1 MKLCMAGIDHVSAAL
16 EQREKLALVRGQ
28 VQAVLPRIA
37 ERTGCAAVLLATC
50 SRTELYLH
58 AEGERVLPDAAEV
71 LCEAAGAPECRPFLV
86 QRAGGEAVR
95 HLMQVSAG
103 MQSQIFGDDQ
113 IVSQVKDAAALAREL
128 KTADA
133 VLDTLFRRAV
143 TAGKRVRTE
152 TRLTGVPASAAQ
164 AGVRR
169 AERFFGTLAGK
180 RAVVIGNG
188 EMGRLAARALVE
200 AGCAVTV
207 TLRTYRHG
215 ETVVPQGC
223 ATVPYE
229 RRMERIEGADLVVS
243 ATTSPHF
250 TLTAEQTAALSHPP
264 RLLLDLAMPRD
275 IESAAASGH
284 TALFNLDDL
293 GELGDTD
300 NAARETALRIL
311 DEETREFFAW
321 LNYRAALPLIAQ
333 LKSAVASRVRHIRDY
348 DALVADGDAETLAEL
363 AANRAVEL
371 VLGGMK
377 QKIDVETMK
386 ACLEHIGKGS
396 GR

>member
-1 MKLCMAGIDHVSAAL
+1 M
-16 EQREKLALVRGQ
+16 
-28 VQAVLPRIA
+28 QAVLPRIA

-71 LCEAAGAPECRPFLV
+71 LCEAAGASACRPFLV
-86 QRAGGEAVR
+86 QRTGGEAVR

-128 KTADA
+128 KTTDA
-133 VLDTLFRRAV
+133 VLDTLFRRAI

-152 TRLTGVPASAAQ
+152 TRLTGVPTSAAQ

-188 EMGRLAARALVE
+188 EMGRLAARTLVE

-223 ATVPYE
+223 ATVPYD

-293 GELGDTD
+293 GELGDAD

-333 LKSAVASRVRHIRDY
+333 LKRAVAARVRRIRDY

-377 QKIDVETMK
+377 EKIDVETMK

>member
-1 MKLCMAGIDHVSAAL
+1 MKLCMAGIDASAPF
-16 EQREKLALVRGQ
+16 EEREKLSLVRGQ
-28 VQAVLPRIA
+28 VQAMLPRIA
-37 ERTGCAAVLLATC
+37 EQTGCAAVLLATC

-58 AEGERVLPDAAEV
+58 AEGERALPDPAEA
-71 LCEAAGAPECRPFLV
+71 LCRAAGVAASAFVTRREG
-86 QRAGGEAVR
+86 ADAVR
-95 HLMQVSAG
+95 HLMHVAAG

-113 IVSQVKDAAALAREL
+113 IVSQVKDAVALAREA
-128 KTADA
+128 KTTDA

-152 TRLTGVPASAAQ
+152 TRLTGVPASAAEV
-164 AGVRR
+164 GVRR
-169 AERFFGTLAGK
+169 VERFFGSLAGR

-188 EMGRLAARALVE
+188 EMGRLAARALVR
-200 AGCAVTV
+200 AGSEVTV

-215 ETVVPQGC
+215 ETLVPQGC
-223 ATVPYE
+223 GTVPYA
-229 RRMERIEGADLVVS
+229 RRLDAIEGADLVVS

-250 TLTAEQTAALSHPP
+250 TLTAAQMQTLLCPP

-275 IESAAASGH
+275 IESTAAGAQ

-293 GELGDTD
+293 GDLGDTD
-300 NAARETALRIL
+300 DTSRETAECIL

-321 LNYRAALPLIAQ
+321 LNYRAALPLIAKI
-333 LKSAVASRVRHIRDY
+333 KSAAIERVRHMRDY
-348 DALVADGDAETLAEL
+348 DALAAEGDAETLAEL
-363 AANRAVEL
+363 AVSRAVEL

-377 QKIDVETMK
+377 EKVNVQSMK
-386 ACLEHIGKGS
+386 DCLEHIRKGS

>member
-1 MKLCMAGIDHVSAAL
+1 MKLCMAGIDASAPF
-16 EQREKLALVRGQ
+16 EEREKLSLVRGQ
-28 VQAVLPRIA
+28 VQAMLPRIA
-37 ERTGCAAVLLATC
+37 EQTGCAAVLLATC

-58 AEGERVLPDAAEV
+58 AEGERALPDPAEA
-71 LCEAAGAPECRPFLV
+71 LCRAAGVAASAFVTRREG
-86 QRAGGEAVR
+86 ADAVR
-95 HLMQVSAG
+95 HLMHVAAG

-113 IVSQVKDAAALAREL
+113 IVSQVKDAVALAREA
-128 KTADA
+128 KTTDA

-152 TRLTGVPASAAQ
+152 TRLTGVPASAAEV
-164 AGVRR
+164 GVRR
-169 AERFFGTLAGK
+169 AERFFGSLAGR

-188 EMGRLAARALVE
+188 EMGRLAARALVRVGSE
-200 AGCAVTV
+200 VTV

-215 ETVVPQGC
+215 ETLVPQGC
-223 ATVPYE
+223 GTVPYD
-229 RRMERIEGADLVVS
+229 RRLDAIEGADLVVS

-250 TLTAEQTAALSHPP
+250 TLTAVQMQTLLCPP

-275 IESAAASGH
+275 IESTAAGAQ

-293 GELGDTD
+293 GDLGDADDTS
-300 NAARETALRIL
+300 RETAECIL

-321 LNYRAALPLIAQ
+321 LNYRTALPLIAKI
-333 LKSAVASRVRHIRDY
+333 KSAAIERVRHMRDY
-348 DALVADGDAETLAEL
+348 DALAAEGDAETLAEL
-363 AANRAVEL
+363 AVSRAVEL

-377 QKIDVETMK
+377 EKVNVQSMK
-386 ACLEHIGKGS
+386 DCLEHIRKGS

>member
-1 MKLCMAGIDHVSAAL
+1 MKLCMAGIDASAPF
-16 EQREKLALVRGQ
+16 EEREKLSLVRGQ
-28 VQAVLPRIA
+28 VQAMLPRIA
-37 ERTGCAAVLLATC
+37 EQTGCAAVLLATC

-58 AEGERVLPDAAEV
+58 AEGERALPDPAEA
-71 LCEAAGAPECRPFLV
+71 LCRAAGVASAFVTRREG
-86 QRAGGEAVR
+86 ADAVR
-95 HLMQVSAG
+95 HLMHVAAG

-113 IVSQVKDAAALAREL
+113 IVSQVKDAAALAREA
-128 KTADA
+128 KTTDA

-152 TRLTGVPASAAQ
+152 TRLTGVPASAAEV
-164 AGVRR
+164 GVRR
-169 AERFFGTLAGK
+169 AERFFGSLAGR

-188 EMGRLAARALVE
+188 EMGRLAARALVR
-200 AGCAVTV
+200 AGSEVTV

-215 ETVVPQGC
+215 ETLVPQGC
-223 ATVPYE
+223 GTVPYD
-229 RRMERIEGADLVVS
+229 RRLDAIEGADLVVS

-250 TLTAEQTAALSHPP
+250 TLTAAQMQTLLCPP

-275 IESAAASGH
+275 IESTAAGAQ

-293 GELGDTD
+293 GDLGDADDTS
-300 NAARETALRIL
+300 RETAGCIL

-321 LNYRAALPLIAQ
+321 LNYRAALPLIAKI
-333 LKSAVASRVRHIRDY
+333 KSAAIERVRHMRDY
-348 DALVADGDAETLAEL
+348 DALAAEGDAETLAEL
-363 AANRAVEL
+363 AVSRAVEL

-377 QKIDVETMK
+377 EKVNVQSMK
-386 ACLEHIGKGS
+386 DCLEHIRKGS

>member
-1 MKLCMAGIDHVSAAL
+1 MKLCMAGIDASAPF
-16 EQREKLALVRGQ
+16 EEREKLSLVRGQ
-28 VQAVLPRIA
+28 VQAMLPRIA
-37 ERTGCAAVLLATC
+37 EQTGCAAVLLATC

-58 AEGERVLPDAAEV
+58 AEGERALPDPAEA
-71 LCEAAGAPECRPFLV
+71 LCRAAGVAASAFVTRREG
-86 QRAGGEAVR
+86 ADAVR
-95 HLMQVSAG
+95 HLMHVAAG

-113 IVSQVKDAAALAREL
+113 IVSQVKDAVALAREA
-128 KTADA
+128 KTTDA

-152 TRLTGVPASAAQ
+152 TRLTGVPASAAEV
-164 AGVRR
+164 GVRR
-169 AERFFGTLAGK
+169 AERFFGSLAGH

-188 EMGRLAARALVE
+188 EMGRLAARALVR
-200 AGCAVTV
+200 AGSEVTV

-215 ETVVPQGC
+215 ETLVPQGC
-223 ATVPYE
+223 GTVPYD
-229 RRMERIEGADLVVS
+229 RRLDAIEGADLVVS

-250 TLTAEQTAALSHPP
+250 TLTAAQMQTLLCPP

-275 IESAAASGH
+275 IESTAAGAQ

-293 GELGDTD
+293 GDLGDADDTS
-300 NAARETALRIL
+300 RETAGCIL

-321 LNYRAALPLIAQ
+321 LNYRAALPLIAKI
-333 LKSAVASRVRHIRDY
+333 KSAAIERVRHMRDY
-348 DALVADGDAETLAEL
+348 DALAAEGDAETLAEL
-363 AANRAVEL
+363 AVSRAVEL

-377 QKIDVETMK
+377 EKVNVQSMK
-386 ACLEHIGKGS
+386 DCLEHIRKGS

>member
-1 MKLCMAGIDHVSAAL
+1 MKPCMAGIDASAPF
-16 EQREKLALVRGQ
+16 EEREKLSLVRGQ
-28 VQAVLPRIA
+28 VQAMLPRIA
-37 ERTGCAAVLLATC
+37 EQTGCAAVLLATC

-58 AEGERVLPDAAEV
+58 AEGERALPDPAEA
-71 LCEAAGAPECRPFLV
+71 LCRAAGVAASAFVTRREG
-86 QRAGGEAVR
+86 ADAVR
-95 HLMQVSAG
+95 HLMHVAAG

-113 IVSQVKDAAALAREL
+113 IVSQVKDAVALAREA
-128 KTADA
+128 KTTDA

-152 TRLTGVPASAAQ
+152 TRLTGVPASAAEV
-164 AGVRR
+164 GVRR
-169 AERFFGTLAGK
+169 AERFFGSLAGR

-188 EMGRLAARALVE
+188 EMGRLAARALVR
-200 AGCAVTV
+200 AGSEVTV

-215 ETVVPQGC
+215 ETLVPQGC
-223 ATVPYE
+223 GTVPYD
-229 RRMERIEGADLVVS
+229 RRLDAIEGADLVVS

-250 TLTAEQTAALSHPP
+250 TLTAAQMQTLLCPP

-275 IESAAASGH
+275 IESTAAGAQ

-293 GELGDTD
+293 GDLGDADDTS
-300 NAARETALRIL
+300 RETAECIL

-321 LNYRAALPLIAQ
+321 LNYRAALPLIAKI
-333 LKSAVASRVRHIRDY
+333 KSAAIERVRHMRDY
-348 DALVADGDAETLAEL
+348 DALSAEGDAETLAEL
-363 AANRAVEL
+363 AVSRAVEL

-377 QKIDVETMK
+377 EKVNVQSMK
-386 ACLEHIGKGS
+386 DCLEHIRKGS

>member
-1 MKLCMAGIDHVSAAL
+1 MKLCMAGIDASAPF
-16 EQREKLALVRGQ
+16 EEREKLSLVRGQ
-28 VQAVLPRIA
+28 VQAMLPRIA
-37 ERTGCAAVLLATC
+37 EQTGCAAVLLATC

-58 AEGERVLPDAAEV
+58 AEGERALPDPAEA
-71 LCEAAGAPECRPFLV
+71 LCRAAGVAASAFVTRREG
-86 QRAGGEAVR
+86 ADAVR
-95 HLMQVSAG
+95 HLMHVAAG

-113 IVSQVKDAAALAREL
+113 VVSQVKDAVALAREA
-128 KTADA
+128 KTTDA

-152 TRLTGVPASAAQ
+152 TRLTGVPASAAEV
-164 AGVRR
+164 GVRR
-169 AERFFGTLAGK
+169 AERFFGSLAGR

-188 EMGRLAARALVE
+188 EMGRLAARALVR
-200 AGCAVTV
+200 AGSEVTV

-215 ETVVPQGC
+215 ETLVPQGC
-223 ATVPYE
+223 GTVPYD
-229 RRMERIEGADLVVS
+229 RRLDAIEGADLIVS

-250 TLTAEQTAALSHPP
+250 TLTAAQMQTLLCPP

-275 IESAAASGH
+275 IESTAAGAQ

-293 GELGDTD
+293 GDLGDADDTS
-300 NAARETALRIL
+300 RETAECIL

-321 LNYRAALPLIAQ
+321 LNYRAALPLIAKI
-333 LKSAVASRVRHIRDY
+333 KSAAIERVRHMRDY
-348 DALVADGDAETLAEL
+348 DALAAEGDAETLAEL
-363 AANRAVEL
+363 AVSRAVEL

-377 QKIDVETMK
+377 EKVNVQSMK
-386 ACLEHIGKGS
+386 DCLEHIRKGS

>member
-1 MKLCMAGIDHVSAAL
+1 MKLCMAGIDASAPF
-16 EQREKLALVRGQ
+16 EEREKLSLVRGQ
-28 VQAVLPRIA
+28 VQAMLPRIA
-37 ERTGCAAVLLATC
+37 EQTGCAAVLLATC

-58 AEGERVLPDAAEV
+58 AEGERALPDPAEA
-71 LCEAAGAPECRPFLV
+71 LCRAAGVAASAFVTRREG
-86 QRAGGEAVR
+86 ADAVR
-95 HLMQVSAG
+95 YLMHVAAG

-113 IVSQVKDAAALAREL
+113 IVSQVKDAVALAREA
-128 KTADA
+128 KTTDA

-152 TRLTGVPASAAQ
+152 TRLTGVPASAAEV
-164 AGVRR
+164 GVRR
-169 AERFFGTLAGK
+169 AERFFGSLAGR

-188 EMGRLAARALVE
+188 EMGRLAARALVR
-200 AGCAVTV
+200 AGSEVTV

-215 ETVVPQGC
+215 ETLVPQGC
-223 ATVPYE
+223 GTVPYD
-229 RRMERIEGADLVVS
+229 RRLDAIEGADLVVS

-250 TLTAEQTAALSHPP
+250 TLTAAQMQTLLCPP

-275 IESAAASGH
+275 IESTAAGAQ

-293 GELGDTD
+293 GDLGDADDTS
-300 NAARETALRIL
+300 RETAECIL

-321 LNYRAALPLIAQ
+321 LNYRAALPLIAKI
-333 LKSAVASRVRHIRDY
+333 KSAAIERVRHMRDY
-348 DALVADGDAETLAEL
+348 DALAAEGDAETLAEL
-363 AANRAVEL
+363 AVSRAVEL

-377 QKIDVETMK
+377 EKVNVQSMK
-386 ACLEHIGKGS
+386 DCLEHIRKGS

>member
-1 MKLCMAGIDHVSAAL
+1 MKLCMAGIDASAPF
-16 EQREKLALVRGQ
+16 EEREKLSLVRGQ
-28 VQAVLPRIA
+28 VQAMLPRIA
-37 ERTGCAAVLLATC
+37 EQTGCAAVLLATC

-58 AEGERVLPDAAEV
+58 AEGERALPDPAEA
-71 LCEAAGAPECRPFLV
+71 LCRAAGVAASAFVTRREG
-86 QRAGGEAVR
+86 ADAVR
-95 HLMQVSAG
+95 HLMHVAAG

-113 IVSQVKDAAALAREL
+113 IVSQVKDAVALAREA
-128 KTADA
+128 KTTDA

-152 TRLTGVPASAAQ
+152 TRLTGVPASAAEV
-164 AGVRR
+164 GVRR
-169 AERFFGTLAGK
+169 AERFFGSLAGR

-188 EMGRLAARALVE
+188 EMGRLAARALVR
-200 AGCAVTV
+200 AGSEVTV

-215 ETVVPQGC
+215 ETLVPQGC
-223 ATVPYE
+223 GTVPYD
-229 RRMERIEGADLVVS
+229 RRLDAIEGADLVVS

-250 TLTAEQTAALSHPP
+250 TLTAAQMQTLLCPP

-275 IESAAASGH
+275 IESTAAGAQ

-293 GELGDTD
+293 GDLGDADDTS
-300 NAARETALRIL
+300 RETAGCIL

-321 LNYRAALPLIAQ
+321 LNYRAALPLIAKI
-333 LKSAVASRVRHIRDY
+333 KSAAIERVRHMRDY
-348 DALVADGDAETLAEL
+348 DALAAEGDAETLAEL
-363 AANRAVEL
+363 AVSRAVEL

-377 QKIDVETMK
+377 EKVNVQSMK
-386 ACLEHIGKGS
+386 DCLEHIRKGS

>member
-1 MKLCMAGIDHVSAAL
+1 MKLCMAGIDASAPF
-16 EQREKLALVRGQ
+16 EEREKLSLVRGQ
-28 VQAVLPRIA
+28 VQAMLPRIA
-37 ERTGCAAVLLATC
+37 EQTGCAAVLLATC

-58 AEGERVLPDAAEV
+58 TEGEQALPDPAEA
-71 LCEAAGAPECRPFLV
+71 LCRAAGVAASAFVTRREG
-86 QRAGGEAVR
+86 ADAVR
-95 HLMQVSAG
+95 HLMHVAAG

-113 IVSQVKDAAALAREL
+113 IVSQVKDAAALAREA
-128 KTADA
+128 KTTDA

-152 TRLTGVPASAAQ
+152 TRLTGVPASAAEV
-164 AGVRR
+164 GVRR
-169 AERFFGTLAGK
+169 AERFFGSLAGR

-188 EMGRLAARALVE
+188 EMGRLAARALVR
-200 AGCAVTV
+200 AGSEVTV

-215 ETVVPQGC
+215 ETLVPQGC
-223 ATVPYE
+223 GTVPYD
-229 RRMERIEGADLVVS
+229 RRLDAIEGADLVVS

-250 TLTAEQTAALSHPP
+250 TLTAAQMQTLLCPP

-275 IESAAASGH
+275 IESTAAGAQ

-293 GELGDTD
+293 GDLGDADDTS
-300 NAARETALRIL
+300 RETAECIL

-321 LNYRAALPLIAQ
+321 LNYRAALPLIAKI
-333 LKSAVASRVRHIRDY
+333 KSAAIERVRHMRDY
-348 DALVADGDAETLAEL
+348 DALAAEGDAETLAEL
-363 AANRAVEL
+363 AVSRAVEL

-377 QKIDVETMK
+377 EKVNVQSMK
-386 ACLEHIGKGS
+386 DGLEHIRKGS

>member
-1 MKLCMAGIDHVSAAL
+1 MKLCMAGIDASAPF
-16 EQREKLALVRGQ
+16 EEREKLSLVRGQ
-28 VQAVLPRIA
+28 VQAMLPRIA
-37 ERTGCAAVLLATC
+37 EQTGCAAVLLATC

-58 AEGERVLPDAAEV
+58 AEGEQALPDPAEA
-71 LCEAAGAPECRPFLV
+71 LCRAAGVAASAFVTRREG
-86 QRAGGEAVR
+86 ADAVR
-95 HLMQVSAG
+95 HLMHVAAG

-113 IVSQVKDAAALAREL
+113 IVSQVKDAVALAREA
-128 KTADA
+128 KTTDA

-152 TRLTGVPASAAQ
+152 TRLTGVPASAAEV
-164 AGVRR
+164 GVRR
-169 AERFFGTLAGK
+169 AERFFGSLAGR

-188 EMGRLAARALVE
+188 EMGRLAARALVR
-200 AGCAVTV
+200 AGSEVTV

-215 ETVVPQGC
+215 ETLVPQGC
-223 ATVPYE
+223 GTVPYD
-229 RRMERIEGADLVVS
+229 RRLDAIEGADLVVS

-250 TLTAEQTAALSHPP
+250 TLTAAQMQTLLCPP

-275 IESAAASGH
+275 IESTAAGAQ

-293 GELGDTD
+293 GDLGDADDTS
-300 NAARETALRIL
+300 RETAECIL

-321 LNYRAALPLIAQ
+321 LNYRAALPLIAKI
-333 LKSAVASRVRHIRDY
+333 KSAAIERVRHMRDY
-348 DALVADGDAETLAEL
+348 DALAAEGDAETLAEL
-363 AANRAVEL
+363 AVSRAVEL

-377 QKIDVETMK
+377 EKVNVQSMK
-386 ACLEHIGKGS
+386 DCLEHIRKGS

>member
-1 MKLCMAGIDHVSAAL
+1 MKLCMAGIDASAPF
-16 EQREKLALVRGQ
+16 EEREKLSLMRGQ
-28 VQAVLPRIA
+28 VQAMLPRIA
-37 ERTGCAAVLLATC
+37 EQTGCAAVLLATC

-58 AEGERVLPDAAEV
+58 AEGERALPDPAEA
-71 LCEAAGAPECRPFLV
+71 LCRAAGVAASAFVTRREG
-86 QRAGGEAVR
+86 ADAVR
-95 HLMQVSAG
+95 HLMHVAAG

-113 IVSQVKDAAALAREL
+113 IVSQVKDAVALAREA
-128 KTADA
+128 KTTDA

-152 TRLTGVPASAAQ
+152 TRLTGVPASAAEV
-164 AGVRR
+164 GVRR
-169 AERFFGTLAGK
+169 AERFFGSLAGR

-188 EMGRLAARALVE
+188 EMGRLAARALVR
-200 AGCAVTV
+200 AGSEVTV

-215 ETVVPQGC
+215 ETLVPQGC
-223 ATVPYE
+223 GTVPYA
-229 RRMERIEGADLVVS
+229 RRLDAIEGADLVVS

-250 TLTAEQTAALSHPP
+250 TLTAAQMQTLLCPP

-275 IESAAASGH
+275 IESTAAGAQ

-293 GELGDTD
+293 GDLGDADDTS
-300 NAARETALRIL
+300 RETAECIL

-321 LNYRAALPLIAQ
+321 LNYRAALPLIAKI
-333 LKSAVASRVRHIRDY
+333 KSAAIERVRHMRDY
-348 DALVADGDAETLAEL
+348 DALAAEGDAETLAEL
-363 AANRAVEL
+363 AVSRAVEL

-377 QKIDVETMK
+377 EKVNVQSMK
-386 ACLEHIGKGS
+386 DCLEHIRKGS

>member
-1 MKLCMAGIDHVSAAL
+1 MKLCMAGIDASAPF
-16 EQREKLALVRGQ
+16 EEREKLSLVRGQ
-28 VQAVLPRIA
+28 VQAMLPRIA
-37 ERTGCAAVLLATC
+37 EQTGCAAVLLATC

-58 AEGERVLPDAAEV
+58 AEGERALPDPAEA
-71 LCEAAGAPECRPFLV
+71 LCRAAGVAASAFVTRREG
-86 QRAGGEAVR
+86 ADAVR
-95 HLMQVSAG
+95 HLMHVAAG

-113 IVSQVKDAAALAREL
+113 IVSQVKDAVALAREA
-128 KTADA
+128 KTTDA

-152 TRLTGVPASAAQ
+152 TRLTGVPASAAEV
-164 AGVRR
+164 GVRR
-169 AERFFGTLAGK
+169 AERFFGSLAGR

-188 EMGRLAARALVE
+188 EMGRLAARALVR
-200 AGCAVTV
+200 AGSEVTV

-215 ETVVPQGC
+215 ETLVPQGC
-223 ATVPYE
+223 GTVPYD
-229 RRMERIEGADLVVS
+229 RRLDAIEGADLVVS

-250 TLTAEQTAALSHPP
+250 TLTAAQMQTLLCPP

-275 IESAAASGH
+275 IESTVAGAQ

-293 GELGDTD
+293 GDLGDADDTS
-300 NAARETALRIL
+300 RETAECIL

-321 LNYRAALPLIAQ
+321 LNYRAALPLIAKI
-333 LKSAVASRVRHIRDY
+333 KSAAIERVRHMRDY
-348 DALVADGDAETLAEL
+348 DALAAEGDAETLAEL
-363 AANRAVEL
+363 AVSRAVEL

-377 QKIDVETMK
+377 EKVNVQSMK
-386 ACLEHIGKGS
+386 DCLEHIRKGS

>member
-1 MKLCMAGIDHVSAAL
+1 MKLCMAGIDASAPF
-16 EQREKLALVRGQ
+16 EEREKLSLVRGQ
-28 VQAVLPRIA
+28 VQAMLPRIA
-37 ERTGCAAVLLATC
+37 EQTGCAAVLLATC

-58 AEGERVLPDAAEV
+58 AEGERALPDPAEALCRAASV
-71 LCEAAGAPECRPFLV
+71 AASAFVTRREGAD
-86 QRAGGEAVR
+86 AVR
-95 HLMQVSAG
+95 HLMHVAAG

-113 IVSQVKDAAALAREL
+113 IVSQVKDAVALAREA
-128 KTADA
+128 KTTDA

-152 TRLTGVPASAAQ
+152 TRLTGVPASAAEV
-164 AGVRR
+164 GVRR
-169 AERFFGTLAGK
+169 AERFFGSLAGR

-188 EMGRLAARALVE
+188 EMGRLAARALVR
-200 AGCAVTV
+200 AGSEVTV

-215 ETVVPQGC
+215 ETLVPQGC
-223 ATVPYE
+223 GTVPYD
-229 RRMERIEGADLVVS
+229 RRLDAIEGADLVVS

-250 TLTAEQTAALSHPP
+250 TLTAAQMQTLLCPP

-275 IESAAASGH
+275 IESTAAGAQ

-293 GELGDTD
+293 GDLGDADDTS
-300 NAARETALRIL
+300 RETAECIL

-321 LNYRAALPLIAQ
+321 LNYRAALPLIAKI
-333 LKSAVASRVRHIRDY
+333 KSAVIERVRHMRDY
-348 DALVADGDAETLAEL
+348 DALAAEGDAETLAEL
-363 AANRAVEL
+363 AVSRAVEL

-377 QKIDVETMK
+377 EKVNVQSMK
-386 ACLEHIGKGS
+386 DCLEHIRKGS

>member
-1 MKLCMAGIDHVSAAL
+1 MKLCMAGIDASAPF
-16 EQREKLALVRGQ
+16 EEREKLSLVRGQ
-28 VQAVLPRIA
+28 VQAMLPRIA

-58 AEGERVLPDAAEV
+58 AEGERTLPAPAEA
-71 LCEAAGAPECRPFLV
+71 LCRAAGVAASAFVTRREG
-86 QRAGGEAVR
+86 ADAVR
-95 HLMQVSAG
+95 HLMHVAAG

-113 IVSQVKDAAALAREL
+113 IVSQVKDAVALAREA
-128 KTADA
+128 KTTDA

-152 TRLTGVPASAAQ
+152 TRLTGVPASAAEV
-164 AGVRR
+164 GVRR
-169 AERFFGTLAGK
+169 AERFFGSLAGR

-188 EMGRLAARALVE
+188 EMGRLAARALVR
-200 AGCAVTV
+200 AGSEVTV

-215 ETVVPQGC
+215 ETLVPRGC
-223 ATVPYE
+223 GTVPYD
-229 RRMERIEGADLVVS
+229 RRLDAIEGADLVVS

-250 TLTAEQTAALSHPP
+250 TLTAAQMQTLLCPP

-275 IESAAASGH
+275 IESTAAGAQ

-293 GELGDTD
+293 GDLGDADDTS
-300 NAARETALRIL
+300 RETAECIL

-321 LNYRAALPLIAQ
+321 LNYRAALPLIAKI
-333 LKSAVASRVRHIRDY
+333 KSAAIERVRHMRDY
-348 DALVADGDAETLAEL
+348 DALAAEGDAETLAEL
-363 AANRAVEL
+363 AVSRAVEL

-377 QKIDVETMK
+377 EKVNVQSMK
-386 ACLEHIGKGS
+386 DCLEHIRKGS

>member
-1 MKLCMAGIDHVSAAL
+1 MKLCMAGIDASAPF
-16 EQREKLALVRGQ
+16 EEREKLSLVRGQ
-28 VQAVLPRIA
+28 VQAMLPRIA

-58 AEGERVLPDAAEV
+58 AEGERTLPDPAEA
-71 LCEAAGAPECRPFLV
+71 LCRAAGVAASAFVTRREG
-86 QRAGGEAVR
+86 ADAVR
-95 HLMQVSAG
+95 HLMHVAAG

-113 IVSQVKDAAALAREL
+113 IVSQVKDAVALAREA
-128 KTADA
+128 KTTDA

-152 TRLTGVPASAAQ
+152 TRLTGVPASAAEV
-164 AGVRR
+164 GVRR
-169 AERFFGTLAGK
+169 AERFFGSLAGR

-188 EMGRLAARALVE
+188 EMGRLAARALVR
-200 AGCAVTV
+200 AGSEVTV

-215 ETVVPQGC
+215 ETLVPRGC
-223 ATVPYE
+223 GTVPYD
-229 RRMERIEGADLVVS
+229 RRLDAIEGADLVVS

-250 TLTAEQTAALSHPP
+250 TLTAAQMQTLLCPP

-275 IESAAASGH
+275 IESTAAGAQ

-293 GELGDTD
+293 GDLGDADDTS
-300 NAARETALRIL
+300 RETAECIL

-321 LNYRAALPLIAQ
+321 LNYRAALPLIAKI
-333 LKSAVASRVRHIRDY
+333 KSAAIERVRHMRDY
-348 DALVADGDAETLAEL
+348 DALAAEGDAETLAEL
-363 AANRAVEL
+363 AVSRAVEL

-377 QKIDVETMK
+377 EKVNVQSMK
-386 ACLEHIGKGS
+386 DCLEHIRKGS

>member
-1 MKLCMAGIDHVSAAL
+1 MKLCMAGIDASAPF
-16 EQREKLALVRGQ
+16 EEREKLSLVRGQ
-28 VQAVLPRIA
+28 VQAMLPRIA
-37 ERTGCAAVLLATC
+37 EQTGCAAVLLATC

-58 AEGERVLPDAAEV
+58 AEGERALPDPAEA
-71 LCEAAGAPECRPFLV
+71 LCRAAGVAASAFVTRREG
-86 QRAGGEAVR
+86 ADAVR
-95 HLMQVSAG
+95 HLMHVAAG

-113 IVSQVKDAAALAREL
+113 IVSQVKDAVALAREA
-128 KTADA
+128 KTTDA

-152 TRLTGVPASAAQ
+152 TRLTGVSASAAEV
-164 AGVRR
+164 GVRR
-169 AERFFGTLAGK
+169 AERFFGSLAGR

-188 EMGRLAARALVE
+188 EMGRLAARALVR
-200 AGCAVTV
+200 AGSEVTV

-215 ETVVPQGC
+215 ETLVPQGC
-223 ATVPYE
+223 GTVPYA
-229 RRMERIEGADLVVS
+229 RRLDAIEGADLVVS

-250 TLTAEQTAALSHPP
+250 TLTAAQMQTLLCPP

-275 IESAAASGH
+275 IESTAAGAQ

-293 GELGDTD
+293 GDLGDADDTS
-300 NAARETALRIL
+300 RETAECIL

-321 LNYRAALPLIAQ
+321 LNYRAALPLIAKI
-333 LKSAVASRVRHIRDY
+333 KSAAIERVRHMRDY
-348 DALVADGDAETLAEL
+348 DALAAEGDAETLAEL
-363 AANRAVEL
+363 AVSRAVEL

-377 QKIDVETMK
+377 EKVNVQSMK
-386 ACLEHIGKGS
+386 DCLEHIRKGS

>member
-1 MKLCMAGIDHVSAAL
+1 MKLCMAGIDASAPF
-16 EQREKLALVRGQ
+16 EEREKLSLVRGQ
-28 VQAVLPRIA
+28 VQAMLPRIA
-37 ERTGCAAVLLATC
+37 EQTGCAAVLLATC

-58 AEGERVLPDAAEV
+58 AEGERALPDPAEA
-71 LCEAAGAPECRPFLV
+71 LCRAAGVAASAFVTRREG
-86 QRAGGEAVR
+86 ADAVR
-95 HLMQVSAG
+95 HLMHVAAG

-113 IVSQVKDAAALAREL
+113 IVSQVKDAVALAREA
-128 KTADA
+128 KTTDA

-152 TRLTGVPASAAQ
+152 TRLTGVPASAAEV
-164 AGVRR
+164 GVRR
-169 AERFFGTLAGK
+169 AERFFGSLAGR

-188 EMGRLAARALVE
+188 EMGRLAARALVR
-200 AGCAVTV
+200 AGSEVTV

-215 ETVVPQGC
+215 ETLVPQGC
-223 ATVPYE
+223 GTVPYD
-229 RRMERIEGADLVVS
+229 RRLDAIEGADLVVS

-250 TLTAEQTAALSHPP
+250 TLTAAQMQTLLCPP

-275 IESAAASGH
+275 IESTAAGAQ

-293 GELGDTD
+293 GDLGDADDTS
-300 NAARETALRIL
+300 RETAECIL

-321 LNYRAALPLIAQ
+321 LNYRAALPLIAKI
-333 LKSAVASRVRHIRDY
+333 KSAAIERVRHMRDY
-348 DALVADGDAETLAEL
+348 DALAAEGDAETLAEL
-363 AANRAVEL
+363 AVSRAVEL

-377 QKIDVETMK
+377 EKVNVQSMK
-386 ACLEHIGKGS
+386 DCLEHIRKGS

>member
-1 MKLCMAGIDHVSAAL
+1 MKLCMAGIDAL
-16 EQREKLALVRGQ
+16 APFEEREKLSLVRGQ
-28 VQAVLPRIA
+28 VQAMLPRIA
-37 ERTGCAAVLLATC
+37 EQTGCAAVLLATC

-58 AEGERVLPDAAEV
+58 AEGERALPDPAEA
-71 LCEAAGAPECRPFLV
+71 LCRAAGVAASAFVTRREG
-86 QRAGGEAVR
+86 ADAVR
-95 HLMQVSAG
+95 HLMHVAAG

-113 IVSQVKDAAALAREL
+113 IVSQVKDAVALAREA
-128 KTADA
+128 KTTDA

-152 TRLTGVPASAAQ
+152 TRLTGVPASAAEV
-164 AGVRR
+164 GVRR
-169 AERFFGTLAGK
+169 AERFFGSLAGR

-188 EMGRLAARALVE
+188 EMGRLAARALVR
-200 AGCAVTV
+200 AGSEVTV

-215 ETVVPQGC
+215 ETLVPQGC
-223 ATVPYE
+223 GTVPYD
-229 RRMERIEGADLVVS
+229 RRLDAIEGADLVVS

-250 TLTAEQTAALSHPP
+250 TLTAAQMQTLLCPP

-275 IESAAASGH
+275 IESTVAGAQ

-293 GELGDTD
+293 GDLGDADDTS
-300 NAARETALRIL
+300 RETAECIL

-321 LNYRAALPLIAQ
+321 LNYRAALPLIAKI
-333 LKSAVASRVRHIRDY
+333 KSAAIERVRHMRDY
-348 DALVADGDAETLAEL
+348 DALAAEGDAETLAEL
-363 AANRAVEL
+363 AVSRAVEL

-377 QKIDVETMK
+377 EKVNVQSMK
-386 ACLEHIGKGS
+386 DCLEHIRKGS

>member
-1 MKLCMAGIDHVSAAL
+1 MKLCMAGIDASAPF
-16 EQREKLALVRGQ
+16 EEREKLSLVRGQ
-28 VQAVLPRIA
+28 VQAMLPRIA
-37 ERTGCAAVLLATC
+37 EQTGCAAVLLATC

-58 AEGERVLPDAAEV
+58 AEGERALPDPAEA
-71 LCEAAGAPECRPFLV
+71 LCRAAGVAASAFVTRREG
-86 QRAGGEAVR
+86 ADAVR
-95 HLMQVSAG
+95 HLMHVAAG

-113 IVSQVKDAAALAREL
+113 IVSQVKDAVALAREA
-128 KTADA
+128 KTTDA

-152 TRLTGVPASAAQ
+152 TRLTGVPASAAEV
-164 AGVRR
+164 GVRR
-169 AERFFGTLAGK
+169 AERFFGSLAGR

-188 EMGRLAARALVE
+188 EMGRLAARALVRVGSE
-200 AGCAVTV
+200 VTV

-215 ETVVPQGC
+215 ETLVPQGC
-223 ATVPYE
+223 GTVPYD
-229 RRMERIEGADLVVS
+229 RRLDAIEGADLVVS

-250 TLTAEQTAALSHPP
+250 TLTAVQMQTLLCPP

-275 IESAAASGH
+275 IESTAAGAQ

-293 GELGDTD
+293 GDLGDADDTS
-300 NAARETALRIL
+300 RETAECIL

-321 LNYRAALPLIAQ
+321 LNYRAALPLIAKI
-333 LKSAVASRVRHIRDY
+333 KSAAIERVRHMRDY
-348 DALVADGDAETLAEL
+348 DALAAEGDAETLAEL
-363 AANRAVEL
+363 AVSRAVEL

-377 QKIDVETMK
+377 EKVNVQSMK
-386 ACLEHIGKGS
+386 DCLEHIRKGS

>member
-1 MKLCMAGIDHVSAAL
+1 MKLCMAGIDASAPF
-16 EQREKLALVRGQ
+16 EEREKLSLVRGQ
-28 VQAVLPRIA
+28 VQAMLPRIA

-58 AEGERVLPDAAEV
+58 AEGERALPDPAEA
-71 LCEAAGAPECRPFLV
+71 LCRAAGVAASAFVTRREG
-86 QRAGGEAVR
+86 ADAVR
-95 HLMQVSAG
+95 HLMHVAAG

-113 IVSQVKDAAALAREL
+113 IVSQVKDAVALAREA
-128 KTADA
+128 KTTDA

-152 TRLTGVPASAAQ
+152 TRLTGVPASAAEV
-164 AGVRR
+164 GVRR
-169 AERFFGTLAGK
+169 AERFFGSLAGR

-188 EMGRLAARALVE
+188 EMGRLAARALVR
-200 AGCAVTV
+200 AGSEVTV

-215 ETVVPQGC
+215 ETLVPQGC
-223 ATVPYE
+223 GTVPYD
-229 RRMERIEGADLVVS
+229 RRLDAIEGADLVVS

-250 TLTAEQTAALSHPP
+250 TLTAAQMQTLLCPP

-275 IESAAASGH
+275 IESTAAGAQ

-293 GELGDTD
+293 GDLGDADDTS
-300 NAARETALRIL
+300 RETAECIL

-321 LNYRAALPLIAQ
+321 LNYRAALPLIAEI
-333 LKSAVASRVRHIRDY
+333 KSAAIERVRHMRDY
-348 DALVADGDAETLAEL
+348 DALAAEGDAETLAEL
-363 AANRAVEL
+363 AVSRAVEL

-377 QKIDVETMK
+377 EKVNVQSMK
-386 ACLEHIGKGS
+386 DCLEHIRKGS

>member
-1 MKLCMAGIDHVSAAL
+1 MKLCMAGIDASAPF
-16 EQREKLALVRGQ
+16 EEREKLSLVRGQ
-28 VQAVLPRIA
+28 VQAMLPRIA
-37 ERTGCAAVLLATC
+37 EQTGCAAVLLATC

-58 AEGERVLPDAAEV
+58 AEGERALPDPAEA
-71 LCEAAGAPECRPFLV
+71 LCRAAGVAASAFVTRREG
-86 QRAGGEAVR
+86 ADAVR
-95 HLMQVSAG
+95 HLMHVAAG

-113 IVSQVKDAAALAREL
+113 IVSQVKDAVALAREA
-128 KTADA
+128 KTTDA

-152 TRLTGVPASAAQ
+152 TRLTGVPASAAEV
-164 AGVRR
+164 GVRR
-169 AERFFGTLAGK
+169 AERFFGSLAGR

-188 EMGRLAARALVE
+188 EMGRLAARALVR
-200 AGCAVTV
+200 AGSEVTV

-215 ETVVPQGC
+215 ETLVPQGC
-223 ATVPYE
+223 GTVPYD
-229 RRMERIEGADLVVS
+229 RRLDAIEGADLVIS

-250 TLTAEQTAALSHPP
+250 TLTAAQMQTLLCPP

-275 IESAAASGH
+275 IESTAAGAQ

-293 GELGDTD
+293 GDIGDADDTS
-300 NAARETALRIL
+300 RETAECIL

-321 LNYRAALPLIAQ
+321 LNYRAALPLIAKI
-333 LKSAVASRVRHIRDY
+333 KSAAIERVRHMRDY
-348 DALVADGDAETLAEL
+348 DALAAEGDAETLAEL
-363 AANRAVEL
+363 AVSRAVEL

-377 QKIDVETMK
+377 EKVNVQSMK
-386 ACLEHIGKGS
+386 DCLEHIRKGS

>member
-1 MKLCMAGIDHVSAAL
+1 MKLCMAGIDASAPF
-16 EQREKLALVRGQ
+16 EEREKLSLVRGQ
-28 VQAVLPRIA
+28 VQAMLPRIA
-37 ERTGCAAVLLATC
+37 EQTGCAAVLLATC

-58 AEGERVLPDAAEV
+58 AEGERTLPDPAEA
-71 LCEAAGAPECRPFLV
+71 LCRAAGVAASAFVTRREG
-86 QRAGGEAVR
+86 ADAVR
-95 HLMQVSAG
+95 HLMHVAAG

-113 IVSQVKDAAALAREL
+113 IVSQVKDAVALAREA
-128 KTADA
+128 KTTDA

-152 TRLTGVPASAAQ
+152 TRLTGVPASAAEV
-164 AGVRR
+164 GVRR
-169 AERFFGTLAGK
+169 AERFFGSLAGR

-188 EMGRLAARALVE
+188 EMGRLAARALVR
-200 AGCAVTV
+200 AGSEVTV

-215 ETVVPQGC
+215 ETLVPQGC
-223 ATVPYE
+223 GTVPYD
-229 RRMERIEGADLVVS
+229 RRLDAIEDADLVVS

-250 TLTAEQTAALSHPP
+250 TLTAAQMQTLLCPP

-275 IESAAASGH
+275 IESTAAGAQ

-293 GELGDTD
+293 GDLGDADDTS
-300 NAARETALRIL
+300 RETAECIL

-321 LNYRAALPLIAQ
+321 LNYRAALPLIAKI
-333 LKSAVASRVRHIRDY
+333 KSAAIERVRHMRDY
-348 DALVADGDAETLAEL
+348 DALAAEGDAETLAEL
-363 AANRAVEL
+363 AVSRAVEL

-377 QKIDVETMK
+377 EKVNVQSMK
-386 ACLEHIGKGS
+386 DCLEHIRKGS

>member
-1 MKLCMAGIDHVSAAL
+1 MKLCMAGIDASAPF
-16 EQREKLALVRGQ
+16 EEREKLSLVRGQ
-28 VQAVLPRIA
+28 VQAMLPRIA
-37 ERTGCAAVLLATC
+37 EQTGCAAVLLATC

-58 AEGERVLPDAAEV
+58 AEGERALSDPAEA
-71 LCEAAGAPECRPFLV
+71 LCRAAGVAASAFVTRREG
-86 QRAGGEAVR
+86 ADAVR
-95 HLMQVSAG
+95 HLMHVAAG

-113 IVSQVKDAAALAREL
+113 IVSQVKDAVALAREA
-128 KTADA
+128 KTTDA

-152 TRLTGVPASAAQ
+152 TRLTGVPASAAEV
-164 AGVRR
+164 GVRR
-169 AERFFGTLAGK
+169 AERFFGSLAGR

-188 EMGRLAARALVE
+188 KMGRLAARALVR
-200 AGCAVTV
+200 AGSEVTV

-215 ETVVPQGC
+215 ETLVPQGC
-223 ATVPYE
+223 GTVPYD
-229 RRMERIEGADLVVS
+229 RRLDAIEGADLVVS

-250 TLTAEQTAALSHPP
+250 TLTAAQMQTLLCPP

-275 IESAAASGH
+275 IESTAAGAQ

-293 GELGDTD
+293 GDLGDADDTS
-300 NAARETALRIL
+300 RETAECIL

-321 LNYRAALPLIAQ
+321 LNYRAALPLIAKI
-333 LKSAVASRVRHIRDY
+333 KSAAIERVRHMRDY
-348 DALVADGDAETLAEL
+348 DALAAEGDAETLAEL
-363 AANRAVEL
+363 AVSRAVEL

-377 QKIDVETMK
+377 EKVNVQSMK
-386 ACLEHIGKGS
+386 DCLEHIRKGS

>member
-1 MKLCMAGIDHVSAAL
+1 MKLCMAGIDASAPF
-16 EQREKLALVRGQ
+16 EEREKLSLVRGQ
-28 VQAVLPRIA
+28 VQAMLPRIA
-37 ERTGCAAVLLATC
+37 EQTGCAAVLLATC

-58 AEGERVLPDAAEV
+58 AEGERALSDPAEA
-71 LCEAAGAPECRPFLV
+71 LCRAAGVAASAFVTRREG
-86 QRAGGEAVR
+86 ADAVR
-95 HLMQVSAG
+95 HLMHVAAG

-113 IVSQVKDAAALAREL
+113 IVSQVKDAVALAREA
-128 KTADA
+128 KTTDA

-152 TRLTGVPASAAQ
+152 TRLTGVPASAAEV
-164 AGVRR
+164 GVRR
-169 AERFFGTLAGK
+169 AERFFGSLAGR

-188 EMGRLAARALVE
+188 EMGRLAARALVR
-200 AGCAVTV
+200 AGSEVTV

-215 ETVVPQGC
+215 ETLVPQGC
-223 ATVPYE
+223 GTVPYD
-229 RRMERIEGADLVVS
+229 RRLDAIEGADLVVS

-250 TLTAEQTAALSHPP
+250 TLTAAQMQTLLCPP

-275 IESAAASGH
+275 IESTAAGAQ

-293 GELGDTD
+293 GDLGDADDTS
-300 NAARETALRIL
+300 RETAECIL

-321 LNYRAALPLIAQ
+321 LNYRAALPLIAKI
-333 LKSAVASRVRHIRDY
+333 KSAAIERVRHMRDY
-348 DALVADGDAETLAEL
+348 DALAAEGDAETLAEL
-363 AANRAVEL
+363 AVSRAVEL

-377 QKIDVETMK
+377 EKVNVQSMK
-386 ACLEHIGKGS
+386 DCLEHIRKGS

>member
-1 MKLCMAGIDHVSAAL
+1 MKLCMAGIDASAPF
-16 EQREKLALVRGQ
+16 EEREKLSLVRGQ
-28 VQAVLPRIA
+28 VQAMLPRIA
-37 ERTGCAAVLLATC
+37 EQTGCAAVLLATC

-58 AEGERVLPDAAEV
+58 AEGERALSDPAEA
-71 LCEAAGAPECRPFLV
+71 LCRAAGVAASAFVTRREG
-86 QRAGGEAVR
+86 ADAVR
-95 HLMQVSAG
+95 HLMHVAAG

-113 IVSQVKDAAALAREL
+113 IVSQVKDAVALAREA
-128 KTADA
+128 KTTDA

-152 TRLTGVPASAAQ
+152 TRLTGVPASAAEV
-164 AGVRR
+164 GVRR
-169 AERFFGTLAGK
+169 AERFFGSLAGR

-188 EMGRLAARALVE
+188 EMGRLAARALVR
-200 AGCAVTV
+200 AGSEVTV

-215 ETVVPQGC
+215 ETLVPQGC
-223 ATVPYE
+223 STVPYA
-229 RRMERIEGADLVVS
+229 RRLDAIEGADLVVS

-250 TLTAEQTAALSHPP
+250 TLTAAQMQTLLCPP

-275 IESAAASGH
+275 IESTAAGAQ

-293 GELGDTD
+293 GDLGDADDTS
-300 NAARETALRIL
+300 RETAECIL

-321 LNYRAALPLIAQ
+321 LNYRAALPLIAKI
-333 LKSAVASRVRHIRDY
+333 KSAAIERVRHMRDY
-348 DALVADGDAETLAEL
+348 DALAAEGDAETLAEL
-363 AANRAVEL
+363 AVSRAVEL

-377 QKIDVETMK
+377 EKVNVQSMK
-386 ACLEHIGKGS
+386 DCLEHIRKGS

>member
-1 MKLCMAGIDHVSAAL
+1 MKLCMAGIDASAPF
-16 EQREKLALVRGQ
+16 EEREKLSLVRGQ
-28 VQAVLPRIA
+28 VQAMLPRIA
-37 ERTGCAAVLLATC
+37 EQTGCAAVLLATC

-58 AEGERVLPDAAEV
+58 AEGERVLSDPAEA
-71 LCEAAGAPECRPFLV
+71 LYRAAGVAASAFVTRREG
-86 QRAGGEAVR
+86 ADAVR
-95 HLMQVSAG
+95 HLMHVAAG

-113 IVSQVKDAAALAREL
+113 IVSQVKDAVALAREA
-128 KTADA
+128 KTTDA

-152 TRLTGVPASAAQ
+152 TRLTGVPASAAEV
-164 AGVRR
+164 GVRR
-169 AERFFGTLAGK
+169 AERFFGSLAGR

-188 EMGRLAARALVE
+188 EMGRLAARALVR
-200 AGCAVTV
+200 AGSEVTV

-215 ETVVPQGC
+215 ETLVPQGC
-223 ATVPYE
+223 GTVPYA
-229 RRMERIEGADLVVS
+229 RRLDAIEGADLVVS

-250 TLTAEQTAALSHPP
+250 TLTAAQMQTLLCPP

-275 IESAAASGH
+275 IESTAAGAQ

-293 GELGDTD
+293 GDLGDADDTS
-300 NAARETALRIL
+300 RETAECIL

-321 LNYRAALPLIAQ
+321 LNYRAALPLIAKI
-333 LKSAVASRVRHIRDY
+333 KSAAIERVRHMRDY
-348 DALVADGDAETLAEL
+348 DALAAEGDAETLAEL
-363 AANRAVEL
+363 AVSRAVEL

-377 QKIDVETMK
+377 EKVNVQSMK
-386 ACLEHIGKGS
+386 DCLEHIRKGS

>member
-1 MKLCMAGIDHVSAAL
+1 MKLCMAGIDASAPF
-16 EQREKLALVRGQ
+16 EEREKLSLVRGQ
-28 VQAVLPRIA
+28 VQAMLPRIA
-37 ERTGCAAVLLATC
+37 EQTGCAAVLLATC

-58 AEGERVLPDAAEV
+58 AEGERALPDPAEA
-71 LCEAAGAPECRPFLV
+71 LCRAAGVAASAFVTRREG
-86 QRAGGEAVR
+86 ADAVR
-95 HLMQVSAG
+95 HLMHVAAG

-113 IVSQVKDAAALAREL
+113 IVSQVKDAVALAREA
-128 KTADA
+128 KTTDA

-152 TRLTGVPASAAQ
+152 TRLTGVPASAAEV
-164 AGVRR
+164 GVRR
-169 AERFFGTLAGK
+169 AERFFGSLAGR

-188 EMGRLAARALVE
+188 EMGRLAARALVR
-200 AGCAVTV
+200 AGSEVTV

-215 ETVVPQGC
+215 ETLVPQGC
-223 ATVPYE
+223 GTVPYD
-229 RRMERIEGADLVVS
+229 RRLDAIEGANLVVS

-250 TLTAEQTAALSHPP
+250 TLTAAQMQTLLCPP

-275 IESAAASGH
+275 IESTAAGAQ

-293 GELGDTD
+293 GDLGDADDTS
-300 NAARETALRIL
+300 RETAECIL

-321 LNYRAALPLIAQ
+321 LNYRTALPLIAKI
-333 LKSAVASRVRHIRDY
+333 KSAAIERVRHMRDY
-348 DALVADGDAETLAEL
+348 DALAAEGDAETLAEL
-363 AANRAVEL
+363 AVSRAVEL

-377 QKIDVETMK
+377 EKVNVQSMK
-386 ACLEHIGKGS
+386 DCLEHIRKGS